1 MMRILHIKNRLSY
14 DGATIM
20 EYRCA
25 KELEGEICL
34 DWFLFDD
41 VVYEF
46 EQAFTDLGSIIY
58 HAGHVKKK
66 YNCKNSTIA
75 LFRLLQQGI
84 YDTVYCDTDFSG
96 RSVIL
101 LLARWA
107 GVKRRIIHSH
117 SSNTEG
123 NKIPTIAH
131 GVFKF
136 LMRFSATDYIAC
148 SKEAALWL
156 FPRSVLD
163 KTIILKNGIPVE
175 NFKFVQETRRTIRA
189 KYDFDDSCLVIGH
202 VGRFVKMKNH
212 IKLIGIFREV
222 ANLYPN
228 SKLMLI
234 GNGELEEL
242 IRKAIKD
249 LRLENLVIFLGE
261 QRNVNEYLQAMDAFV
276 FPSIF
281 EGLGISLVEAE
292 CSGLATYSSSM
303 VPDEARITNS
313 SKKISLEQSNSFW
326 AQTIVDDFLGE
337 SQEQRTRYRLD
348 AWKEIKAAGY
358 DITDSCNAIRT
369 LFSRQ

>member
-1 MMRILHIKNRLSY
+1 MKRILHIKNRLSY
-14 DGATIM
+14 DGATVM
-20 EYRCA
+20 EYCCA

-41 VVYEF
+41 IVYEF
-46 EQAFTDLGSIIY
+46 EQAFADLGSIIY
-58 HAGHVKKK
+58 HAGYVKKK
-66 YNCKNSTIA
+66 YKCKNSTIA
-75 LFRLLQQGI
+75 LFRLLKQGF

-123 NKIPTIAH
+123 NRIPPIVH
-131 GVFKF
+131 GIFKF

-148 SKEAALWL
+148 SKEAAHWL
-156 FPRSVLD
+156 FPKSAWD
-163 KTIILKNGIPVE
+163 KTTILRNGISVE
-175 NFKFVQETRRTIRA
+175 EFKFYPEVRKKIRT
-189 KYDFDDSCLVIGH
+189 KYDIEDSCLVIGH
-202 VGRFVKMKNH
+202 VGRFTQVKNH
-212 IKLIGIFREV
+212 IKLIGVFREV
-222 ANLYPN
+222 VNLYPD

-234 GNGELEEL
+234 GNGELEEQ
-242 IRKAIKD
+242 IRIAIKD
-249 LRLENLVIFLGE
+249 LRLENSVIFLGV

-276 FPSIF
+276 FPSLC

-303 VPDEARITNS
+303 VPDEARITYS
-313 SKKISLEQSNSFW
+313 SKAISLEQSNSFW
-326 AQTIVDDFLGE
+326 AQTIVDDFLSE

>member
-41 VVYEF
+41 VVYEL

-101 LLARWA
+101 LLARMA
-107 GVKRRIIHSH
+107 GVNRRVIHSH

-123 NKIPTIAH
+123 NSIPAIIHAF
-131 GVFKF
+131 FKL
-136 LMRFSATDYIAC
+136 LMRFSTTDYIAC
-148 SKEAALWL
+148 SQEAAHWL
-156 FPRSVLD
+156 FPKSAWD
-163 KTIILKNGIPVE
+163 ETTILRNGISVE
-175 NFKFVQETRRTIRA
+175 EFKFYPEVRKKIRA
-189 KYDFDDSCLVIGH
+189 RYDIDDSCLVIGH
-202 VGRFVKMKNH
+202 VGRFTQVKNH

-222 ANLYPN
+222 VNLYPD

-234 GNGELEEL
+234 GTGEQEER
-242 IRKAIKD
+242 IRQKVKD
-249 LRLENLVIFLGE
+249 LALENSVSFLGL
-261 QRNVNEYLQAMDAFV
+261 QNNVNDYLQAMDAFV
-276 FPSIF
+276 LPSLF
-281 EGLGISLVEAE
+281 EGLSISLIEAE
-292 CSGLATYSSSM
+292 CSGLDTYLSSTQS
-303 VPDEARITNS
+303 DESIITYKT
-313 SKKISLEQSNSFW
+313 KKLGLEMDDLFW
-326 AQTIVDDFLGE
+326 AQTIVDDFLSE